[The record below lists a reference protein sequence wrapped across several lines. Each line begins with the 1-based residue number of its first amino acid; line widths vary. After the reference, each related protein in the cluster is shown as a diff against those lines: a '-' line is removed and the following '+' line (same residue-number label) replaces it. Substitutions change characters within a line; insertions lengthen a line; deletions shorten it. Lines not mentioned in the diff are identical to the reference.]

1 MALNSEGCTQKYI
14 IYIIIYIYYTYIYL
28 HKPICYR
35 SNTIEWFADPIN
47 ICGTW
52 DQEDASD
59 IKWPVV

>member
-14 IYIIIYIYYTYIYL
+14 IYIIIYIYIHYTYIYL

-47 ICGTW
+47 ICGT
-52 DQEDASD
+52 
-59 IKWPVV
+59 